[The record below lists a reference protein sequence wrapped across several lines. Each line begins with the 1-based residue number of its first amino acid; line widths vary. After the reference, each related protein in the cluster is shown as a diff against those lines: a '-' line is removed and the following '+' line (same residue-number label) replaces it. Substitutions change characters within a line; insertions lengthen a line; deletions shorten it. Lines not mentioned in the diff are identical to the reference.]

1 MATKTLVKTL
11 HISSPAFDSG
21 ESIPPK
27 YTCDGEDISPAL
39 EIGEL
44 PEGTSTLA
52 LIVEDPDAPRGN
64 WTHWLM
70 WDIPPTSLTGYR
82 GHQRF
87 WKHQLRRSLP
97 TYRHTSLLL
106 QGIRLRYQDKPAPWQ
121 QQRGISGSYAEPY
134 HRLRGT
140 DGLVQPLTFFNA
152 INSSRKTGGFGLAPS
167 SHTLQHNITAPEP
180 PPPALYH
187 SARPP
192 RLRSPA
198 ATGTAPPMCGWAPAG
213 QASETQ
219 HHPAG

>member
-70 WDIPPTSLTGYR
+70 WDIPPTNLIEENTSPGTEGTNDFGNTSYGGPCPPIGTHRYFFRVYALDIRTN
-82 GHQRF
+82 
-87 WKHQLRRSLP
+87 LP
-97 TYRHTSLLL
+97 H
-106 QGIRLRYQDKPAPWQ
+106 G
-121 QQRGISGSYAEPY
+121 
-134 HRLRGT
+134 
-140 DGLVQPLTFFNA
+140 
-152 INSSRKTGGFGLAPS
+152 SSREAFQVAMQNHIIGSGELMGLY
-167 SHTLQHNITAPEP
+167 SH
-180 PPPALYH
+180 
-187 SARPP
+187 
-192 RLRSPA
+192 
-198 ATGTAPPMCGWAPAG
+198 
-213 QASETQ
+213 
-219 HHPAG
+219 